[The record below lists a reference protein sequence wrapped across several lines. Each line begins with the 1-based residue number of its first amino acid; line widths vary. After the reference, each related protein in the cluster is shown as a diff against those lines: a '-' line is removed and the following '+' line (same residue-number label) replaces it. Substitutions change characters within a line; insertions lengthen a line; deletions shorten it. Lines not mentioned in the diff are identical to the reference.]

1 MGEIAL
7 DFITPLW
14 CYALVPVLKKKSTRF
29 HLEVATAEQ
38 LSSHGGQVLVDALA
52 RRFSLWDRLAA
63 IDSLDPRKRRSSG
76 FSPTAIVAQILLGFC
91 SGATSLADM
100 DRLGSDPVL
109 LGLFG
114 LDAGADQSTLGEWLR
129 AQSDASVEAV
139 MNLNRTLVAEVLA
152 KANPA
157 RVLHAGRPVVF
168 FDDTE
173 IEVDGKTF
181 EGARINYEGSRA
193 LSWQTLWVGPFVAD
207 AILDGAP
214 DPSQHLGE
222 LLAANRHLWAG
233 QQAHFHAD
241 SASSAAKSLARIDQA
256 GFGSWTVS
264 YNQWTEK
271 LDALAAELPESAWT
285 SEAPGE
291 DGLQEAYGWL
301 KHQPGEAEVS
311 YRFACVRRKA
321 AGEMFWRHAYV
332 VGDDTTEKASS
343 RGPKLW
349 LERHRLKGA
358 SEQGFSHLL
367 RDLDLH
373 HPPCQKLVANQMY
386 YALGILAYNLLAA
399 LRVLDLPDD
408 AQSWRLRAMIRNL
421 LIVPVKVSTHA
432 RKVRATICVPAGWM
446 RWWRVFLQDHG
457 PKRPHGGLR
466 VRLDEDGC

>member
-1 MGEIAL
+1 MP
-7 DFITPLW
+7 PLW
-14 CYALVPVLKKKSTRF
+14 CYELVPAFKKKSTRF

-63 IDSLDPRKRRSSG
+63 IDSLDPRKRKSSG

-152 KANPA
+152 KAKPA

-173 IEVDGKTF
+173 IEVEGKTF

-207 AILDGAP
+207 AILDGAT

-241 SASSAAKSLARIDQA
+241 SASSAAKFLARIDQA

-264 YNQWTEK
+264 YNKWTEK

-301 KHQPGEAEVS
+301 NHQPGEAERS
-311 YRFACVRRKA
+311 YRFASVRRKA

-386 YALGILAYNLLAA
+386 YALGILAHNLLAA

-408 AQSWRLRAMIRNL
+408 AQSWRPRTMIRNL

-457 PKRPHGGLR
+457 PKRTHGGLR